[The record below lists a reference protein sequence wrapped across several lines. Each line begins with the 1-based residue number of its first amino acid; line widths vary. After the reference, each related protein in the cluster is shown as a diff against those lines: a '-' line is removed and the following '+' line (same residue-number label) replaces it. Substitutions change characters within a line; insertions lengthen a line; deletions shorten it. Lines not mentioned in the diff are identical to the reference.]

1 VIVKNKQARLESGAL
16 AGSVL
21 TFNDAFKN
29 MIDFSGCSI
38 EEAVKM
44 SSVNQAREFNL
55 ENKGSLTPG
64 KDSDI
69 LVLNEK
75 LTVEQTIL
83 GGNVHEFK

>member
-1 VIVKNKQARLESGAL
+1 
-16 AGSVL
+16 
-21 TFNDAFKN
+21 
-29 MIDFSGCSI
+29 

-69 LVLNEK
+69 LVLNEE